1 MKDFK
6 DELTKIE
13 KFLNS
18 SDYELR
24 ILGYNLLRES
34 DFKKFMRNRVW
45 STNNMSFYRFNLY
58 QLNLKKYSDGE
69 YQQHVVDYHN
79 CNKMG
84 YAWRV
89 VKLYLDG
96 KLIIKKPNWKV

>member
-13 KFLNS
+13 EFLNS
-18 SDYELR
+18 PDYELR
-24 ILGYNLLRES
+24 VLGYNLLRES
-34 DFKKFMRNRVW
+34 EFKKFMRNRVW

-58 QLNLKKYSDGE
+58 QLDLEKHSDNKLQ
-69 YQQHVVDYHN
+69 YLIDYHN
-79 CNKMG
+79 SNKMG

-89 VKLYLDG
+89 VRLYLDG